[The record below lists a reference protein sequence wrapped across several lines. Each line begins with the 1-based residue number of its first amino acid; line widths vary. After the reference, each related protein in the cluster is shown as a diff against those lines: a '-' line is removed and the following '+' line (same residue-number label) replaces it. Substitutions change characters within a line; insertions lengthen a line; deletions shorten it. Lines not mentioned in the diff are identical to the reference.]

1 MPFKGENNHHRPGIE
16 LFFWRIVIL
25 FFFLLISGLVF
36 RETPLWYGLSF
47 ISFMFIL
54 LLFIAYHLY
63 ILQYFKTLQYEITEK
78 SIKITTLLFKKE
90 ILLND
95 IKCIEDRT
103 STPINVEKKTILS
116 YLKETPQ
123 LIHPVGQFGGIIL
136 EGIGKVYFYSTI
148 DTFKK
153 PTNLILITTRS
164 IKRYGI
170 SPEDSKDFIDQI
182 KLKSDL
188 GGIEIPMGK

>member
-1 MPFKGENNHHRPGIE
+1 
-16 LFFWRIVIL
+16 
-25 FFFLLISGLVF
+25 
-36 RETPLWYGLSF
+36 
-47 ISFMFIL
+47 MFIL

>member
-1 MPFKGENNHHRPGIE
+1 
-16 LFFWRIVIL
+16 
-25 FFFLLISGLVF
+25 
-36 RETPLWYGLSF
+36 
-47 ISFMFIL
+47 MFIL

-170 SPEDSKDFIDQI
+170 SPENSKDFIDQI